1 MRSTRCHLALL
12 VAPAG
17 VLAGHAGGYFL
28 AGSGHAGV
36 HPVDHGYLPTAAA
49 VAIPPV
55 VAALLWSSVGAGR
68 HPGCSAA
75 GRAGSLRFLVAA
87 QWVLFVGQELIEH
100 AAAGHPAAVVA
111 SPALWLGLVSQ
122 VAVAAS
128 AVLLLSAASWVGGRV
143 VTVLLSSVSS
153 LPPPPAWPLVA
164 GARPVTGMVLA
175 TVSSRG
181 PPLRRR

>member
-1 MRSTRCHLALL
+1 MRSTRWHLALL

-17 VLAGHAGGYFL
+17 VLVGHAGGYFL
-28 AGSGHAGV
+28 AGSGHTGA
-36 HPVDHGYLPTAAA
+36 HPVDHGYLPTAA

-55 VAALLWSSVGAGR
+55 VAALLWSAVGAGR
-68 HPGCSAA
+68 HPGRSAA

-87 QWVLFVGQELIEH
+87 QWVLFVGQELVEH

-122 VAVAAS
+122 VAVAAA
-128 AVLLLSAASWVGGRV
+128 AVLLLSAASWVGRRV
-143 VTVLLSSVSS
+143 VTVLLSPVSS